1 MADDAERQRQKVRQK
16 LEARRKKR
24 EEQQYEED
32 MAASIVALAE
42 KQFAFKRE
50 KIMLK
55 RAGAKYTVKLKL
67 IPDIPMEQRFVVQLD
82 GVVQALSKT
91 NTSLN
96 WRVYTNSSVVSV
108 IPLLYGESLQP
119 TRQWLFFVESLR
131 RYAL

>member
-1 MADDAERQRQKVRQK
+1 MADAVERQRQLTRQR

-32 MAASIVALAE
+32 MAASIVTMAE
-42 KQFAFKRE
+42 KQFALIRE
-50 KIMLK
+50 KTMLK
-55 RAGAKYTVKLKL
+55 RAGAKDTVKLKL
-67 IPDIPMEQRFVVQLD
+67 IPVEQRFAVQLD

-96 WRVYTNSSVVSV
+96 WRVYTSSSVVSEV
-108 IPLLYGESLQP
+108 PLLYSESLQP

-131 RYAL
+131 WHAY

>member
-1 MADDAERQRQKVRQK
+1 MADDAERQRQKTRQK
-16 LEARRKKR
+16 PEERRKKR

-32 MAASIVALAE
+32 MAASIATVAE

-50 KIMLK
+50 KNMLK

-108 IPLLYGESLQP
+108 VPLLYGESLQP
-119 TRQWLFFVESLR
+119 TRQWLFFVEGLR

>member
-1 MADDAERQRQKVRQK
+1 MADAVERQRQLTRQR

-32 MAASIVALAE
+32 MAASIVTMAE
-42 KQFAFKRE
+42 KQFALIRE
-50 KIMLK
+50 KTMLK
-55 RAGAKYTVKLKL
+55 RAGAKDTVKLKL
-67 IPDIPMEQRFVVQLD
+67 IPVEQRFAVQLD

-96 WRVYTNSSVVSV
+96 WRVYTSSSVVSKV
-108 IPLLYGESLQP
+108 PLLYSESLQP

-131 RYAL
+131 

>member
-1 MADDAERQRQKVRQK
+1 MADAVERQRQLTRQR

-32 MAASIVALAE
+32 MAASIVTMAE
-42 KQFAFKRE
+42 KQFALIRE
-50 KIMLK
+50 KTMLK
-55 RAGAKYTVKLKL
+55 RAGAKDTVKLKL
-67 IPDIPMEQRFVVQLD
+67 IPVEQRFAVQLD

-96 WRVYTNSSVVSV
+96 WRVYTSSSVVSEV
-108 IPLLYGESLQP
+108 PLLYSESLQP

-131 RYAL
+131 